1 MLKLLIG
8 KLWCAYTYS
17 RYCFHFFFFF
27 FYFFHQKGFKG
38 YQQNKNRVRKNRC
51 IYMNRIYKFC
61 YNLSCSRNDFYE
73 FHHLLNMGRKDD
85 PVKNN
90 PGRRGITNKDN
101 KV

>member
-1 MLKLLIG
+1 MVRIYIQSILL
-8 KLWCAYTYS
+8 S
-17 RYCFHFFFFF
+17 FFFFFF

-61 YNLSCSRNDFYE
+61 YNLSFSRNDFYE

-90 PGRRGITNKDN
+90 PSAEEE
-101 KV
+101 